1 MSNDNS
7 KNVLAVAA
15 LQNGTVIDHIPA
27 CSVFDVVRLLGIE
40 KLDKVF
46 AYILMKPSFEK
57 GTEEVA
63 PLSGSD

>member
-27 CSVFDVVRLLGIE
+27 CSVFDVVRLLAIE
-40 KLDKVF
+40 NLNYNVN
-46 AYILMKPSFEK
+46 
-57 GTEEVA
+57 
-63 PLSGSD
+63 